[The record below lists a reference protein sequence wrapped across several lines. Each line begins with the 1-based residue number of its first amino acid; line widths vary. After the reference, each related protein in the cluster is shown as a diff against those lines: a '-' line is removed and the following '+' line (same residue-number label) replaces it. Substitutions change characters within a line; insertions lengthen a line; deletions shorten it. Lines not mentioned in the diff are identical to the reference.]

1 MSKIRTKAPQL
12 SPTTNRVQTKKTLPR
27 GRSSFTSETE
37 TATSETLTEGRSPF
51 FSPPTPPE
59 IQPQSYPVSGYQFNR
74 VSILE
79 YTPAK
84 LQPKRLIT
92 PPEEEDREAETDIGG
107 EEIAEMDELA
117 PPSAPP
123 PEENPPKPP
132 DTQLQRQPKGG
143 GSFVASSQIANRII
157 RRKGRGIP
165 LPDPAREFMES
176 RFENDFSGVRLHTDS
191 EAVQLSHNLRAKAF
205 THENDIYFNA
215 GQYNPNSVGGRRL
228 LAHELTHTIQQTGAR
243 VQRKYKGD
251 RPRKINRMQRK
262 AIGRVQRSDEENV
275 SINLKPLSSTISSL
289 GSSPIQRSDEE
300 NVSINLKPLSSTISS
315 LGSSP
320 IQRSD
325 EENVSINLKPLSSTI
340 SSLGSSP
347 IQRSDEENVS
357 INLKAFSANS
367 GGLSFQPQLIV
378 GAPGD
383 KYEREADHMA
393 DLVMSMN
400 LPAISPPIQREEEET
415 KSVVS
420 PTIQRI
426 NSHRPRRRAAVPYS
440 LLHSTEESEDEQNVN
455 ITLKSKK
462 TKNNRRFKPKN
473 KRGVPGAFAAS
484 QDIENKLKSKKGS
497 GNPLPE
503 ETQEFMESRFGQ
515 DFSEVRIHTD
525 GEAAE
530 MNQNL
535 EAKAF
540 THGQDIYFNTG
551 EYQPDSESGK
561 KLLAHEL
568 THTIQ
573 QTKPKAKSKSRQE
586 LREKTPKL
594 QRKPDFFGMG
604 VKSKL
609 EQKIKKE
616 REEEQKKYEA
626 EKEKEKAEKS
636 EDVEAENADKKPE
649 ENQEQNQSKK
659 PLKKINKKPKNSSR
673 NNNYSPDEDVN
684 NQTIVQQKKKEN
696 SPEKNEGK
704 DENQDESKDEGKN
717 EEKDESQDEEQDD
730 KGKKEKEKLEKDKK
744 GVSDKW
750 AKEIDSKKKEGGD
763 FSEAHKTQQNTEKQ
777 ADKTKQLLDAEDEEA
792 AKSQGENLEKESDKT
807 TESEQQK
814 AGQEENKEEATQNK
828 DLEEAKKIKAQGDA
842 EAAQAEGEAEEK
854 AEGEAEKQQ
863 KENSP
868 EDGFL
873 ETLGTQ
879 EGLRD
884 PGVVKA
890 PDLSGKPAPRSPN
903 ADPAFQAAVT
913 QTEHLAAE
921 QSRHKPAQDK
931 AREAQDASVDTEQ
944 QMREAEA
951 SQSEE
956 ASHKEV
962 QAFNKEEF
970 ISNLLAILEQNKPE
984 SQKDVEGGKGASE
997 ATEDILEE
1005 IEHSKDDSGG
1015 ELEESATRE
1024 PAPELEE
1031 PKISIPTPDP
1041 MEETGEAPIPEA
1053 IDAEATVP
1061 KSQSEEDVE
1070 KPLEE
1075 TQQALSELIP
1085 EKLQKKLI
1093 VGAAGDQYEQEAD
1106 RMAEVVMKM
1115 PEGATESPEEEEIEG
1130 ETEGVPVNTG
1140 MVQSPRIIQRKE
1152 EGFTAEKPTQEG
1164 QVLLDKNRVELYES
1178 ESGINVS
1185 GAVEKAEENVE
1196 ETGKKFREKEEGI
1209 QEETLDVQAGSVLD
1223 SQEQMFDSRSQ
1234 EFINVANTQA
1244 ESQHKDEKERARV
1257 TQEIQAIYDTT
1268 QVNVNGILER
1278 MDARV
1283 NAEFE
1288 ATNKKA
1294 RAAFEAK
1301 QQELFAQWK
1310 HDYYYKRNPLWLPW
1324 IEIKTGWA
1332 YVRVRFYL
1340 KRFFNSPLWAINK
1353 IFTGLPGEVNNI
1365 YAVAREVFIEE
1376 QKAGIYRIADIV
1388 EEELTNA
1395 KNAVQEGRDRVN
1407 DYVANLPDSLKA
1419 VGTEAAEN
1427 VQAQFDS
1434 LESSIS
1440 DRQNQL
1446 VDDLTKKY
1454 EASIQEIDKRI
1465 KELKDKN
1472 KSLISKALAFI
1483 VKLAAWILR
1492 QVLRIVEPVIKMI
1505 PGVGNRAGDFLDAL
1519 VDDPSG
1525 IMDALFSGVG
1535 DGFKNFGKNIVTH
1548 LKNAFFDWLLG
1559 MDMPIKFPDKFD
1571 LRGILD
1577 IILQVLGL
1585 SKDYILELASG
1596 ELPDWASD
1604 ILTTL
1609 IEKGPGALKEYLAS
1623 IPEDLPPL
1631 ALSFFK
1637 AIVEFP
1643 SKGVMVL
1650 WDFIKSGL
1658 STMKELFMNGI
1669 MFQVVIPQ
1677 IVIAGIQWV
1686 LSLTN
1691 PASGVIKIAKAI
1703 VNLLIFFINN
1713 MQMIR
1718 NVLEALG
1725 EVMDAIISQIVSQIS
1740 RAVEAALADILPL
1753 VLGLLASVLGLGG
1766 IPKKI
1771 QKVITK
1777 LKSPVD
1783 KVVGGVFSSVGT
1795 VLSLLDPTSFM
1806 MGALED
1812 KVSNKK
1818 KSKNKK
1824 KKKSNKNKSKKR
1836 KTKKSKTKAKK
1847 KDKNKRKKNKDKRQ
1861 KSKAKKKD
1869 KKKRKKNKDKR
1880 QKSKAKKK
1888 DKKKRKK
1895 NKGKKKKPSQV
1906 LKKVAK
1912 KLTRQIKKNP
1922 KARRVKK
1929 VLKQFK
1935 KKYKLKSLKMTK
1947 NKKTKKGRKYLIVGV
1962 AKNTNNKNG
1971 KVQKKEASGNVE
1983 NQTITPGME
1992 RALEEQQNQGEP
2004 LSTGV
2009 REPMESAFG
2018 LNLGRVRIHRDTE
2031 SDRLSRSLNAKAFT
2045 TGRNIFFRQDT
2056 YAPHSYE
2063 GQKLLAHELTHVV
2076 QQSGE
2081 KPDIHRFFASDTYSR
2096 EVIPV
2101 VQMSPTKIPTIQAKK
2116 DKKKKVKIKS
2126 KVKNTKLKMT
2136 VIITDKKTKKKPKKK
2151 KGKNIDNPE
2160 VMEEVQ
2166 LSPTLIS
2173 NVVEA
2178 IKAIIN
2184 QNPEKTAVSNKLE
2197 DVRVKFALEVVKL
2210 VRAVTIGDSFAY
2222 IISIRG
2228 QGKYLDAQKMQA
2240 FLKRLA
2246 RQAGTP
2252 HDMGMEQTRGM
2263 KPKLPIDDRTMSSS
2277 RERGRSPVIPAKVES
2292 KELNGQP
2299 KPKFDI
2305 TTKVKPINA
2314 NSIEVIVRANPEAQN
2329 ESQPVSKS
2337 PNS

>member
-1 MSKIRTKAPQL
+1 MSKIRTKAPQA
-12 SPTTNRVQTKKTLPR
+12 SPTTSRVQTKKTLPR
-27 GRSSFTSETE
+27 GRSFTGETE
-37 TATSETLTEGRSPF
+37 TATTETLSEGRSGF

-59 IQPQSYPVSGYQFNR
+59 IQPQSYRVSGYQFDR
-74 VSILE
+74 VSILD

-92 PPEEEDREAETDIGG
+92 PPEEEDREAETDMGG
-107 EEIAEMDELA
+107 EEIGEMDELA

-123 PEENPPKPP
+123 PEENPPKQP
-132 DTQLQRQPKGG
+132 DTQLQRQPTGG

-243 VQRKYKGD
+243 VQRKYRGD

-275 SINLKPLSSTISSL
+275 SINLKPLSATISSV
-289 GSSPIQRSDEE
+289 GSSSIQRSDEE
-300 NVSINLKPLSSTISS
+300 NVSINLKPFA
-315 LGSSP
+315 G
-320 IQRSD
+320 
-325 EENVSINLKPLSSTI
+325 
-340 SSLGSSP
+340 
-347 IQRSDEENVS
+347 
-357 INLKAFSANS
+357 NS

-400 LPAISPPIQREEEET
+400 LPATSPPIQREEEET

-426 NSHRPRRRAAVPYS
+426 NSHRPRRRAAIPYS

-462 TKNNRRFKPKN
+462 TKNNRRFKQDK
-473 KRGVPGAFAAS
+473 KRGYQGAFAAS
-484 QDIENKLKSKKGS
+484 QDIEKQLKAKKGS

-573 QTKPKAKSKSRQE
+573 QTKPKVKSKSTE
-586 LREKTPKL
+586 EIREKAQKI

-604 VKSKL
+604 LKSKL
-609 EQKIKKE
+609 EEKIKKE
-616 REEEQKKYEA
+616 REEAQKKHEQ
-626 EKEKEKAEKS
+626 EKEKEKEK
-636 EDVEAENADKKPE
+636 EDKKEDKEAENKDAKEGDSEEKK
-649 ENQEQNQSKK
+649 QQSKNNQK
-659 PLKKINKKPKNSSR
+659 RINKKSENTSNT
-673 NNNYSPDEDVN
+673 NNHQLQDDEVTEE
-684 NQTIVQQKKKEN
+684 TIVQQKKEDN
-696 SPEKNEGK
+696 SQGKNEGK
-704 DENQDESKDEGKN
+704 K
-717 EEKDESQDEEQDD
+717 EEKEEE
-730 KGKKEKEKLEKDKK
+730 KEEKAKEEKEKLEKDKK

-750 AKEIDSKKKEGGD
+750 SKEIESKKKEGGD
-763 FSEAHKTQQNTEKQ
+763 FSEAEKTQKNTDKQ
-777 ADKTKQLLDAEDEEA
+777 ADKTKELLDAEDEEA
-792 AKSQGENLEKESDKT
+792 AKSKGENLEKESDKT
-807 TESEQQK
+807 TESEQGK
-814 AGQEENKEEATQNK
+814 ATQEESKEEATKKK

-842 EAAQAEGEAEEK
+842 EAAEAEAEGEEKPEGEAEE
-854 AEGEAEKQQ
+854 QQ

-873 ETLGTQ
+873 ESVGTQ
-879 EGLRD
+879 EGLKD
-884 PGVVKA
+884 PGVVEA

-921 QSRHKPAQDK
+921 QSSHKPAQDK

-970 ISNLLAILEQNKPE
+970 ISNLLAILEQNKPD

-1005 IEHSKDDSGG
+1005 VEHSKDDSGG

-1031 PKISIPTPDP
+1031 PKISIPAPDP

-1075 TQQALSELIP
+1075 TQEALGELIP
-1085 EKLQKKLI
+1085 QKLQKKLI

-1140 MVQSPRIIQRKE
+1140 MVQSQRMIQRKE

-1164 QVLLDKNRVELYES
+1164 KVVLDENRLELYES
-1178 ESGINVS
+1178 EAGINVS
-1185 GAVEKAEENVE
+1185 GAVEKAEDNVA
-1196 ETGKKFREKEEGI
+1196 ETGKKFREEEEGV

-1223 SQEQMFDSRSQ
+1223 SQEQMFEGRSQ

-1244 ESQHKDEKERARV
+1244 EAQHKDEGERARV

-1301 QQELFAQWK
+1301 QQELFEKWK
-1310 HDYYYKRNPLWLPW
+1310 HDYYYNRNPLWLPW

-1340 KRFFNSPLWAINK
+1340 KRFFNSPLWHINK
-1353 IFTGLPGEVNNI
+1353 IFTGLPDEVNSI
-1365 YAVAREVFIEE
+1365 YGVAREVFIEE

-1395 KNAVQEGRDRVN
+1395 KNAVQEGRDRVK

-1419 VGTEAAEN
+1419 VGTEAAGN

-1434 LESSIS
+1434 LESNIS
-1440 DRQNQL
+1440 ERQNKL

-1454 EASIQEIDKRI
+1454 EASVKEIDKRI
-1465 KELKDKN
+1465 KELKDQN
-1472 KSLISKALAFI
+1472 KSLISKALAVI
-1483 VKLAAWILR
+1483 AKLAAWILR

-1505 PGVGNRAGDFLDAL
+1505 PGVGNRAGDFLDAFI
-1519 VDDPSG
+1519 DDPSG

-1535 DGFKNFGKNIVTH
+1535 EGFKNFGKNIVPH
-1548 LKNAFFDWLLG
+1548 LKNALFDWLLG

-1609 IEKGPGALKEYLAS
+1609 IEKGPGALKEYLES
-1623 IPEDLPPL
+1623 IPEDLPAL

-1658 STMKELFMNGI
+1658 STMKEVLMSSI
-1669 MFQVVIPQ
+1669 MFEVVIPQ

-1691 PASGVIKIAKAI
+1691 PASGVLKIAKAI
-1703 VNLLIFFINN
+1703 VDLLIFFINN
-1713 MQMIR
+1713 MDMIR
-1718 NVLEALG
+1718 GVLEALG

-1740 RAVEAALADILPL
+1740 RAVEEALADILPL
-1753 VLGLLASVLGLGG
+1753 VLGMLASVLGLGG

-1806 MGALED
+1806 MGAFED

-1818 KSKNKK
+1818 KSK
-1824 KKKSNKNKSKKR
+1824 KNKSKKGKNK
-1836 KTKKSKTKAKK
+1836 KTKTKGKK
-1847 KDKNKRKKNKDKRQ
+1847 KNKKKSKKNKDKRK

-1880 QKSKAKKK
+1880 KKSKAKKK

-1895 NKGKKKKPSQV
+1895 NKDKRKKKKPSQV

-1912 KLTRQIKKNP
+1912 KLTSKIKKNP

-1929 VLKQFK
+1929 VLKKFK
-1935 KKYKLKSLKMTK
+1935 KKYKLKSLKMKK

-1962 AKNTNNKNG
+1962 AKKPKNKNG
-1971 KVQKKEASGNVE
+1971 KVQKKEASVNVE
-1983 NQTITPGME
+1983 NPTITQGME
-1992 RALEEQQNQGEP
+1992 RALEEQQNQGES

-2009 REPMESAFG
+2009 REPMEAAFG
-2018 LNLGRVRIHRDTE
+2018 LNFGRVRIHRDTE

-2056 YAPHSYE
+2056 YAPHSDE
-2063 GQKLLAHELTHVV
+2063 GKKLLAHELTHVV

-2081 KPDIHRFFASDTYSR
+2081 KPDIQRLFASDTYSR

-2101 VQMSPTKIPTIQAKK
+2101 VEMSPTKIPIIQAKK

-2126 KVKNTKLKMT
+2126 KVKKTKLKMT
-2136 VIITDKKTKKKPKKK
+2136 VIITEKDKKK
-2151 KGKNIDNPE
+2151 KKKKSQKKPKNIDNPE
-2160 VMEEVQ
+2160 VMEEVK

-2184 QNPEKTAVSNKLE
+2184 HNPERTAVSNKLE
-2197 DVRVKFALEVVKL
+2197 EVRVKFALEVVKL

-2222 IISIRG
+2222 IVNIRG
-2228 QGKYLDAQKMQA
+2228 KGKYLDAQKMQG

-2246 RQAGTP
+2246 RQAGKP
-2252 HDMGMEQTRGM
+2252 YNVGMEPNAGM
-2263 KPKLPIDDRTMSSS
+2263 KPKSSMTDRTMSSS
-2277 RERGRSPVIPAKVES
+2277 VSGTSSRQRRRSPVIPTQTQS
-2292 KELNGQP
+2292 KQLNDQQQP
-2299 KPKFDI
+2299 KLDI
-2305 TTKVKPINA
+2305 ITKVRPINA
-2314 NSIEVIVRANPEAQN
+2314 NSIEVIVRANPKAQN
-2329 ESQPVSKS
+2329 ESQPVSKP

>member
-300 NVSINLKPLSSTISS
+300 NVSINLKPLSATISS

-604 VKSKL
+604 LKSKL

-659 PLKKINKKPKNSSR
+659 PLKKINKKPKNSSQ

-763 FSEAHKTQQNTEKQ
+763 FSEAHKTQKNTDKQ

-1310 HDYYYKRNPLWLPW
+1310 HDYYYRRNPLWLPW

-1340 KRFFNSPLWAINK
+1340 KRFFNSPLWAIHK
-1353 IFTGLPGEVNNI
+1353 IVTGLPDEVNNI

-1419 VGTEAAEN
+1419 VGTEAADN

-1454 EASIQEIDKRI
+1454 EASVQEIDKRI

-1472 KSLISKALAFI
+1472 KSLIYKALAVI

-1535 DGFKNFGKNIVTH
+1535 EGFKNFGKNIVTH

-1585 SKDYILELASG
+1585 NKDYILELASV

-1609 IEKGPGALKEYLAS
+1609 IEEGPGGLKEFLTS
-1623 IPEDLPPL
+1623 VPENFPPL

-1658 STMKELFMNGI
+1658 STMKELFMNSI

-1725 EVMDAIISQIVSQIS
+1725 EVMDAIISKIMSQIIS
-1740 RAVEAALADILPL
+1740 RAVEAALVDILPL
-1753 VLGLLASVLGLGG
+1753 VLGLLASVLGLGS

-1771 QKVITK
+1771 EKVITK
-1777 LKSPVD
+1777 LRSPVD
-1783 KVVGGVFSSVGT
+1783 KVVGGVFSSIAD
-1795 VLSLLDPTSFM
+1795 VLKMLDPTTLIMDFV
-1806 MGALED
+1806 ED
-1812 KVSNKK
+1812 KLSSDDEKNQDKSGEKNLKKVNKK
-1818 KSKNKK
+1818 LKK
-1824 KKKSNKNKSKKR
+1824 KIRRNPKSKKV
-1836 KTKKSKTKAKK
+1836 KKALKKYKK
-1847 KDKNKRKKNKDKRQ
+1847 KYQ
-1861 KSKAKKKD
+1861 LKSLEMEKD
-1869 KKKRKKNKDKR
+1869 KKTL
-1880 QKSKAKKK
+1880 Q
-1888 DKKKRKK
+1888 
-1895 NKGKKKKPSQV
+1895 
-1906 LKKVAK
+1906 
-1912 KLTRQIKKNP
+1912 
-1922 KARRVKK
+1922 
-1929 VLKQFK
+1929 
-1935 KKYKLKSLKMTK
+1935 
-1947 NKKTKKGRKYLIVGV
+1947 GREYLIVGV
-1962 AKNTNNKNG
+1962 AETNNKS

-1992 RALEEQQNQGEP
+1992 TALEKQQNQGEP

-2018 LNLGRVRIHRDTE
+2018 FNFGRVRIHRDTE

-2056 YAPHSYE
+2056 YAPHSSE
-2063 GQKLLAHELTHVV
+2063 GKKLLAHELTHVV

-2126 KVKNTKLKMT
+2126 KVKNNKLKMN
-2136 VIITDKKTKKKPKKK
+2136 VMIEEDNIFNQLKNAL
-2151 KGKNIDNPE
+2151 KNILSDLLNNDKNIENPE
-2160 VMEEVQ
+2160 VMEEVK

-2178 IKAIIN
+2178 IKTIIN

-2197 DVRVKFALEVVKL
+2197 EVRVKFALEVVKL
-2210 VRAVTIGDSFAY
+2210 VRAANIGDSFAY
-2222 IISIRG
+2222 VISIRG